1 MSDELKELSE
11 QLPAPVAQ
19 AGGRRKRKGGK
30 KSLKKSKKGGKM
42 DKRRLSRRNKRS
54 RRGGKSEKVHSL
66 VEPAMDAVA
75 TENAVAVVGGEDSV
89 LDAVMPK
96 QE

>member
-1 MSDELKELSE
+1 MSEELKELSE
-11 QLPAPVAQ
+11 QMPAQ

-54 RRGGKSEKVHSL
+54 RRGGKSEKVHQL

-75 TENAVAVVGGEDSV
+75 TENAITVGGEDSV
-89 LDAVMPK
+89 LDAVLPK